1 MDINQFQEIGLRTT
15 AQQAAAD
22 NKARGE
28 LGQDEFLQLMTTQL
42 SNQDPLK
49 PMDNGDFL
57 AQIAQFGT
65 VSGVKD
71 LNTSFNSFASSLQSS
86 QALQASTLIGRDVLI
101 ENDQAYLGAD
111 GNMPAAVELDRA
123 ADNVSLNIY
132 SANNELLGQVDAGA
146 QSAGLVQ
153 FNWDGMTLNGNQAAP
168 GNYRVEV
175 SVKRGSNEVEALSP
189 MVAARVNS
197 LTLGAVGKEMQ
208 VELEQL
214 GQVDF
219 SRVLQIL

>member
-15 AQQAAAD
+15 AQQAAID
-22 NKARGE
+22 NKDRSE

-71 LNTSFNSFASSLQSS
+71 LNASFNNFASSLQSS

-101 ENDQAYLGAD
+101 ENDQAYLDAQ
-111 GNMPAAVELDRA
+111 GNMQAAVELDRA
-123 ADNVSLNIY
+123 ADNVTLNIY

-146 QSAGLVQ
+146 RPAGLVQ
-153 FNWDGMTLNGNQAAP
+153 FNWDGVTLNGSQATP
-168 GNYRVEV
+168 GIYRVEV
-175 SVKRGSNEVEALSP
+175 SVKRGSSEVEALSP

>member
-15 AQQAAAD
+15 AQQAAED

-71 LNTSFNSFASSLQSS
+71 LNASFSSFASNLQSS

-101 ENDQAYLGAD
+101 ENNEAVLTTEG
-111 GNMPAAVELDRA
+111 GMNAAVELSNA
-123 ADNVSLNIY
+123 AEEVSLNIY
-132 SANNELLGQVDAGA
+132 SASNELIGQVNLGA
-146 QSAGLVQ
+146 QRAGLAQ
-153 FNWDGMTLNGNQAAP
+153 FNWDGQTLNGTTAAA
-168 GNYRVEV
+168 GTYRVEV
-175 SVKRGSNEVEALSP
+175 EVKRRGEIEALTP
-189 MVAARVNS
+189 LVAARVNS
-197 LTLGAVGKEMQ
+197 LTLGAVGKEMR

>member
-1 MDINQFQEIGLRTT
+1 MDINQFQDIGLRTT

-42 SNQDPLK
+42 ANQDPLK

-101 ENDQAYLGAD
+101 ASNEAVLSAD
-111 GNMPAAVELDRA
+111 NGMNAAVELGNSA
-123 ADNVSLNIY
+123 EEVTLNVYN
-132 SANNELLGQVDAGA
+132 ANNELLAQVDVGA
-146 QSAGLVQ
+146 QRAGLVQ
-153 FNWDGMTLNGNQAAP
+153 FNWDGQTLNGSKASA
-168 GNYRVEV
+168 GTYRVEV
-175 SVKRGSNEVEALSP
+175 EVKRANNVEALSP
-189 MVAARVNS
+189 LVAARVNS
-197 LTLGAVGKEMQ
+197 LTLGSVGKEMQ

>member
-1 MDINQFQEIGLRTT
+1 MNINQFQDIGLRTT
-15 AQQAAAD
+15 AQQAAVD

-28 LGQDEFLQLMTTQL
+28 LGQDQFLQLMTTQL

-49 PMDNGDFL
+49 PMNNGDFL

-71 LNTSFNSFASSLQSS
+71 LNTSFKSFSSNLQSS

-101 ENDQAYLGAD
+101 DNNEAVLTAD
-111 GNMPAAVELDRA
+111 KGMDAAVQLDNSA
-123 ADNVSLNIY
+123 EDVSLNIY
-132 SANNELLGQVDAGA
+132 NANNELLGKVDVGA

-153 FNWDGMTLNGNQAAP
+153 FKWDGQTLNGQQAAP
-168 GNYRVEV
+168 GTYRVEV
-175 SVKRGSNEVEALSP
+175 AVKRGGKVEAATP

-208 VELEQL
+208 VELDQL
-214 GQVDF
+214 GQVNF